1 MMENGSHY
9 SRREIKRR
17 AMRYQKHKRPRRPD
31 PSIAR
36 RVIAVLLLLLLISIA
51 GYTCGTAFAR
61 IGIHY
66 EVGEYPETDC
76 QWATVNG
83 WKVNFRGGPGKDYP
97 ILEQWSMG
105 AGVEVM
111 EVQDGWA
118 KVMRYTHPYPMYV
131 WAEYLD
137 FVD

>member
-1 MMENGSHY
+1 MVEKDTRSA
-9 SRREIKRR
+9 RELKRR
-17 AMRYQKHKRPRRPD
+17 ALRYQKHKRPRRPD
-31 PSIAR
+31 ASITQ
-36 RVIAVLLLLLLISIA
+36 RVIAVLLILLLVSIA
-51 GYTCGTAFAR
+51 GYTCGAAFAK
-61 IGIHY
+61 IGVHY
-66 EVGEYPETDC
+66 EVGEYPETAY

-83 WKVNFRGGPGKDYP
+83 WKVNFRGGPGMDYP

-111 EVQDGWA
+111 EVVDGWA